1 MGIPLQL
8 VLDYVDNLLGQ
19 HFNPLTAQ
27 VDREAGLEVV
37 ADSAGLGCLGLV
49 LVCDAHRLP
58 RQRKD
63 LAGRQRAHGRQ
74 IGAGGDISEARYGRR
89 RGRCG
94 CDSSS
99 GDGWIVGQA
108 PRAVHRHHHPFQ
120 SRFLA
125 LARTSRWFVRLGSIR
140 SRSQKH
146 THTRRKQDGTRRVR
160 LPFSGPAR
168 QYYCRG
174 LVAIGGWGGGGRWAA
189 VGC

>member
-8 VLDYVDNLLGQ
+8 VFDYVDNLLGQ
-19 HFNPLTAQ
+19 HFNPLAAQ

-37 ADSAGLGCLGLV
+37 ADSAGLGCLCLV

-63 LAGRQRAHGRQ
+63 LAGGRWAHGRQ

-99 GDGWIVGQA
+99 GDGWIIGQA
-108 PRAVHRHHHPFQ
+108 PRAVHRHHHPFSVTI
-120 SRFLA
+120 SRA
-125 LARTSRWFVRLGSIR
+125 GTHVSVVRFGRFGSMEAPKI
-140 SRSQKH
+140 H
-146 THTRRKQDGTRRVR
+146 THTTEAGQDAEGPSPFFTPTAKR
-160 LPFSGPAR
+160 L
-168 QYYCRG
+168 
-174 LVAIGGWGGGGRWAA
+174 L
-189 VGC
+189 